1 VFVELQGD
9 ASELER
15 TEMAFTDWRTLTREP
30 LLRSN
35 LLNKQQVLRFAAAQH
50 KLQIP
55 LLDLAVYSVGGR
67 R

>member
-1 VFVELQGD
+1 MELQGD

-30 LLRSN
+30 LLTLQLT
-35 LLNKQQVLRFAAAQH
+35 LLNKQQVLRFAAAKH
-50 KLQIP
+50 KLKIP
-55 LLDLAVYSVGGR
+55 LLDLAVYPVGGR